1 MAVIMY
7 VDFPHKDAQGKEI
20 AIQMKELAQSIT
32 NEPGFIWKF
41 QTESKNDK
49 MAGGVYVYMFD
60 SRENA
65 EKYLEMHSK
74 RLREFGYSDI
84 KGRVFEINEEL
95 SNICKA
101 SF

>member
-7 VDFPHKDAQGKEI
+7 VDFPHKDVWGKEM

-41 QTESKNDK
+41 WTESKNDK
-49 MAGGVYVYMFD
+49 MAGGVYMFD

-65 EKYLEMHSK
+65 EKYLAMHSK

>member
-7 VDFPHKDAQGKEI
+7 VDFPHKDVWEKEM
-20 AIQMKELAQSIT
+20 ADQMKELAESIV

-41 QTESKNDK
+41 WTESQKDD
-49 MAGGVYVYMFD
+49 MAGGVYMFD
-60 SRENA
+60 TRENA
-65 EKYLEMHSK
+65 EKYLQMHSQ
-74 RLREFGYSDI
+74 RLVKFGYTDI

-101 SF
+101 PMP